1 MLSAGAGAWVLP
13 RISMWSPSWWK
24 RFRKPSSWNIKMSS
38 ERIFQPQRSSGYSK
52 TRVHLQKIWGWSL
65 EMHQN
70 LVQVERE
77 PHEPMNANWGSGID
91 LEIPAESDGANGFR
105 YFKEKDESKSSCD
118 KYIYVIDI
126 REYESSDSMKLWFT
140 VVWMYLRHQCDT
152 PLQGIFLKTVSQLC
166 WTGQDDHC
174 QFFLYQILRG
184 MKYVHSA
191 QARLMC
197 WGRVAACRL
206 AKAKIQVPGFNS
218 S

>member
-24 RFRKPSSWNIKMSS
+24 PFRKPSSWNINMSS

-118 KYIYVIDI
+118 KYMYVIYI
-126 REYESSDSMKLWFT
+126 REYESCDSMKLWFIL
-140 VVWMYLRHQCDT
+140 VWMYLRHQCDT
-152 PLQGIFLKTVSQLC
+152 PLQGIFLKPLTSCVGPARMITASSSFTRSFEVWNTSIRHRPVWWFQQLLC
-166 WTGQDDHC
+166 LLVNWSNG
-174 QFFLYQILRG
+174 
-184 MKYVHSA
+184 K
-191 QARLMC
+191 
-197 WGRVAACRL
+197 
-206 AKAKIQVPGFNS
+206 
-218 S
+218 